1 MGSFQF
7 RGEGGET
14 YPDELVDELR
24 PVGQQVGPE
33 VVVDVQH
40 RQRRVLA
47 HVRVAVLQASLG
59 MKQRGLDK
67 CEQGSFWITEPEVNF
82 SA

>member
-1 MGSFQF
+1 VQECLSGGKYIYEQ
-7 RGEGGET
+7 RGGWRT

-40 RQRRVLA
+40 RQRRILA

-59 MKQRGLDK
+59 MK
-67 CEQGSFWITEPEVNF
+67 
-82 SA
+82 